1 MPASFTLRTVQVV
14 NVRWFNATAWYGMEL
29 ARLLNKAGH
38 PTLTLGLE
46 GTASFARAQAMGL
59 EPIGLPLNTC
69 HPLQTLQLARSIKK
83 LVHDFRP
90 DIVNCHRGEAF
101 WLWGLLKN
109 SAQGYALVRTRGD
122 QRLPRNNVTNRWLH
136 QHTAEAVISTNS
148 VMARHFVNKLHVPAA
163 QVHTILG
170 GVDTAFFRFSEE
182 RRQAV
187 RAAYGYGADDQVVGL
202 LGRFDR
208 VKGQKELI
216 RVVARLRQQG
226 NPHLRLLLIG
236 FTTATTQAEVEN
248 WINEAGIADITRITG
263 KVDDVVGHLCALD
276 VGVIASLWSE
286 TIARAALEIMACAR
300 PLIST
305 SVGVMLDLLPAEAL
319 CPPADEDALARLLQR
334 ALDDASF
341 RDRLVRSS
349 AETMRELD
357 SSHFLAKTLAVYDTA
372 LSLRKSKGAFVR
384 HA

>member
-1 MPASFTLRTVQVV
+1 MTASSTLRTLQVV

-38 PTLTLGLE
+38 PTLTLGLA
-46 GTASFARAQAMGL
+46 GTASFAKAQAMGL

-69 HPLQTLQLARSIKK
+69 DPLQTIRLARDIRDI
-83 LVHDFRP
+83 VRDFRP

-109 SAQGYALVRTRGD
+109 TAQGYALVRTRGD

-148 VMARHFVNKLHVPAA
+148 VMARHFISTLHVPAA

-170 GVDTAFFRFSEE
+170 GVDTAFFHFNEE

-187 RAAYGYGADDQVVGL
+187 RAVYNYNPDDQVVGL

-216 RVVARLRQQG
+216 QAVARLRRQG
-226 NPHLRLLLIG
+226 NQRLRLLLIG
-236 FTTATTQAEVEN
+236 FTTATTQAEVES
-248 WINEAGIADITRITG
+248 WIAEAGIADITRITG

-300 PLIST
+300 PLVST
-305 SVGVMLDLLPAEAL
+305 SVGVMPDLLPAEAL
-319 CPPADEDALARLLQR
+319 CPPADENALAQLLQR

-341 RDRLVRSS
+341 RERLVS
-349 AETMRELD
+349 ASASTMRELD
-357 SSHFLAKTLAVYDTA
+357 STHFLQKTLSVYEDA
-372 LSLRKSKGAFVR
+372 LALRRNRSAHNR

>member
-1 MPASFTLRTVQVV
+1 MSASSTLRTLQVV

-38 PTLTLGLE
+38 PTLTLGLA

-59 EPIGLPLNTC
+59 DPIGLPLNTC
-69 HPLQTLQLARSIKK
+69 SPVQTLQLARDIKK
-83 LVHDFRP
+83 LVQDFRP

-109 SAQGYALVRTRGD
+109 TAPGYALVRTRGD
-122 QRLPRNNVTNRWLH
+122 QRLPRNSLVNRWLH

-148 VMARHFVNKLHVPAA
+148 VMARHFVNKLRVPAA

-170 GVDTAFFRFSEE
+170 GVDTSFFRFSEE
-182 RRQAV
+182 RRQAI
-187 RAAYGYGADDQVVGL
+187 RAAYGYGADEQVVGL

-216 RVVARLRQQG
+216 HAVAHLRRQG
-226 NPHLRLLLIG
+226 NQRLRLLLIG
-236 FTTATTQAEVEN
+236 FTTATTQAEVES
-248 WINEAGIADITRITG
+248 WIAEAGIADITRITG
-263 KVDDVVGHLCALD
+263 KVSDVVGHLCALD

-300 PLIST
+300 PLVST
-305 SVGVMLDLLPAEAL
+305 SVGVMPDLLPAEAL
-319 CPPADEDALARLLQR
+319 CPPADENALAQLLQR
-334 ALDDASF
+334 ALDDGAF
-341 RDRLVRSS
+341 RERLVQASS
-349 AETMRELD
+349 LTMHELD
-357 SSHFLAKTLAVYDTA
+357 STHFLDKTLAVYETA
-372 LSLRKSKGAFVR
+372 LALRKKRNA
-384 HA
+384 

>member
-1 MPASFTLRTVQVV
+1 MPAPSTLRTLQVV

-59 EPIGLPLNTC
+59 DPIGLPLNTC
-69 HPLQTLQLARSIKK
+69 NPLRTAQLARSIQKI
-83 LVHDFRP
+83 VRDFRP

-101 WLWGLLKN
+101 WLWGLLKGQ
-109 SAQGYALVRTRGD
+109 APGYALVRTRGD
-122 QRLPRNNVTNRWLH
+122 QRLPRNSLVNRRLH

-148 VMARHFVNKLHVPAA
+148 VMARHFINELHVPAA

-170 GVDTAFFRFSEE
+170 GVDTGVFRFSEE

-187 RAAYGYGADDQVVGL
+187 RTAYGYKADDQVVGL

-216 RVVARLRQQG
+216 HAVASLRRQG
-226 NPHLRLLLIG
+226 NQRLRLLLIG
-236 FTTATTQAEVEN
+236 FTTATTQDEVES
-248 WINEAGIADITRITG
+248 WIKDAGIADITRITG
-263 KVDDVVGHLCALD
+263 KVSDVVGHLCALD

-300 PLIST
+300 PLVST
-305 SVGVMLDLLPAEAL
+305 SVGVMPDLLPAEAL
-319 CPPADEDALARLLQR
+319 CPPADEQALARLLQH
-334 ALDDASF
+334 ALDSQTF
-341 RDRLVRSS
+341 RERLVHASS
-349 AETMRELD
+349 LTMRELD
-357 SSHFLAKTLAVYDTA
+357 SSHFLQKTLAVYDAA
-372 LSLRKSKGAFVR
+372 LALRRNRNA
-384 HA
+384 